1 MEKVLLIIG
10 YCKYNLRT
18 NTRAVT
24 NFSSRRGIVKSS
36 RGTKKVW
43 CAAAEAGG
51 GGGYGGG

>member
-1 MEKVLLIIG
+1 MEWLAGLFYIYRHLG
-10 YCKYNLRT
+10 
-18 NTRAVT
+18 RAVT

-43 CAAAEAGG
+43 CAAAEGGG